1 MKRIPTGS
9 QERYR
14 LLVSDG
20 EWSSSFA
27 MLATHLNCK
36 VTEGVITNN
45 CIIQMNRYVCNTV
58 QGNKKVLIILEM
70 KLERTGEEVGLKL
83 GDPVNYDPNKSRP
96 QQQPMQQQRS
106 QPHLPTPSMGAIGG
120 TPQRNPLGEHNPLK
134 QGISP
139 SKTPTG
145 GNVHPICSLTPYQ
158 NKWTVCVRVNN
169 KTDIRTWSNSRG
181 EGKLFSMDL
190 IDESGEIRATA
201 FNEQVDKFHDTI
213 ELNKVYFISSA
224 TLKPANKQYCNL
236 MNDYEMTFNKM
247 TEVTPCHE
255 VTSIPTMQFNFV
267 PIDQLESLNKDTLID
282 IIGVCKEA
290 HDISTVIQ
298 KTSGR
303 ELKKRDMQLLDE
315 TQREVRLTL
324 WGSQAENFDG
334 SQQPIVAVKGAKLSD
349 FNGRCLSTIASSAVQ
364 INPDIREAHKLKGWF
379 DNGGCNIGTVNLS
392 NQRSGFGG
400 ANDTFKTFG
409 EAMAEKLGS
418 IESDFYKN
426 KAYITLIRHDNSVY
440 AACPSDNCNK
450 KVIDLNNGMYRCEKC
465 GREYDT
471 FQWRLMLQMNLMD
484 CTNTVWATAFHDIA
498 EEILGTTA
506 ENIGNLKET
515 DHDAFTKF
523 FINATFKEYVFNL
536 RVKME
541 SYNDEGRLKT
551 SVNGCKP
558 LDLKEYNKLLI
569 DEIEKLSGVSK
580 GEC

>member
-58 QGNKKVLIILEM
+58 QGNKKLGLNM
-70 KLERTGEEVGLKL
+70 KPHINQTS
-83 GDPVNYDPNKSRP
+83 Y
-96 QQQPMQQQRS
+96 QQN
-106 QPHLPTPSMGAIGG
+106 QPHIN
-120 TPQRNPLGEHNPLK
+120 Q
-134 QGISP
+134 I
-139 SKTPTG
+139 
-145 GNVHPICSLTPYQ
+145 PYQ
-158 NKWTVCVRVNN
+158 QNHPHIYQIPYQQNQPHIYQIPYQQNQPHIYQIPYQQNQCQVLQAAQCQLLSLEQASMLPRQLLCQVQWTVCVRVNN